1 MPHNDPRFS
10 VAFKTPLYV
19 KPCQDHGIL
28 KICGREAAVD
38 YSITK
43 DKYNMLKQKPAQ
55 EPDGD
60 TGDKGDVSAEESGES
75 ESDEA
80 MDVASVMSD
89 DPEDDEQSLEQEV
102 QEEEGGPDAAAGVAP
117 KKVHRESD
125 VRHGCTVFVRNV
137 AFDSGEEE
145 IKQRFA
151 EFGHVRL
158 ALLVKDRSTGM
169 PRGTAFVKVRSV
181 IARRTRR

>member
-1 MPHNDPRFS
+1 M
-10 VAFKTPLYV
+10 
-19 KPCQDHGIL
+19 KPFQDHGIL

-43 DKYNMLKQKPAQ
+43 DKYNMLKQKPPAQ

-60 TGDKGDVSAEESGES
+60 IGDKADDSAEESGES

-80 MDVASVMSD
+80 MDVASAMSD
-89 DPEDDEQSLEQEV
+89 DLEDDEQSLEQEA
-102 QEEEGGPDAAAGVAP
+102 QEEEGGPDAAAGLAS
-117 KKVHRESD
+117 KKAHRESD

-169 PRGTAFVKVRSV
+169 PRGTAFVKVRSE
-181 IARRTRR
+181 ITRMARG